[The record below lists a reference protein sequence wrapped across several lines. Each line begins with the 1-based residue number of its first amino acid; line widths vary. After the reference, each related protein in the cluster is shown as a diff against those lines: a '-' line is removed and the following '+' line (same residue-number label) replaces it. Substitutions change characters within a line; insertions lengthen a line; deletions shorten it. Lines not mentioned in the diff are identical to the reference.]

1 LSGLP
6 GLRVPFYPLGLP
18 GVLIPTTWWNPG
30 LYMPWKERHG
40 SEFLGLVQNLSQMM
54 YALVYKRFGNDTIS
68 LVAFLAGP
76 PSFYTANLDVA
87 RQVAGGGHKTS
98 FIKPEDASRALL

>member
-1 LSGLP
+1 
-6 GLRVPFYPLGLP
+6 
-18 GVLIPTTWWNPG
+18 
-30 LYMPWKERHG
+30 MPWKERHG

-54 YALVYKRFGNDTIS
+54 YPLVYKRFGNDTIS